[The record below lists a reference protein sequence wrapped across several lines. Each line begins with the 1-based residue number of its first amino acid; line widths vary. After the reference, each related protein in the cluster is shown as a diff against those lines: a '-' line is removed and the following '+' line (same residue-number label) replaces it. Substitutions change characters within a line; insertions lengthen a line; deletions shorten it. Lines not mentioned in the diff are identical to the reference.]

1 MGKEN
6 KALRLILLD
15 PDEGVEDKFERTFN
29 EPLDNALMTMVIK
42 EVVEEVSRVFGP
54 VFKRL
59 AVENALRFEADMLG
73 EEPP

>member
-1 MGKEN
+1 M
-6 KALRLILLD
+6 LD